1 MSEHDRLETL
11 PESGRGWNDIE
22 RDLGSLQAGDPRL
35 VDGTFDLWWPVL
47 PADLQGVARL
57 AHSAFM
63 HANAFFTTAVP
74 SLERIDA
81 ELRAMVADVLRVPAS
96 GTVTLTGGGTESN
109 FLAVKAARDWARA
122 HRPGI
127 AQPRLVLPVTAH
139 PSFDKAAEV
148 MDLAVTRVGVG
159 PDWRADPAQI
169 AAALDGDA
177 ILVAGSVP
185 QYAHGVV
192 DPIAELAEVAA
203 AHGVWMHVDACVGGF
218 MHRWVDE
225 VGAGLAPFDFAAVP
239 GVWSVSA
246 DLHKF
251 GFCPHGIST
260 LSLREA
266 ELAEY
271 HTYRAGT
278 VWPTGSYSRRG
289 FTGSRPASPVVAAWA
304 VMQFLGADGYRGIAR
319 EIVALQELFVERIAD
334 LPELHPVVAPELG
347 VVALASQEP
356 EVGIPDVAEAL
367 TRRGWHPARIAEP
380 EALHLLLGP
389 VPGSMVDRYLAD
401 LEESVADAR
410 SGRVRTLQR
419 EATYVSE

>member
-1 MSEHDRLETL
+1 MSEQTRLETL
-11 PESGRGWNDIE
+11 PQGGRGWNDIE
-22 RDLGSLQAGDPRL
+22 RDLGSLQAHDPPL
-35 VDGTFDLWWPVL
+35 IDGTFDLWWPVL

-109 FLAVKAARDWARA
+109 FLAVKGARDWARA

-127 AQPRLVLPVTAH
+127 ERPRLVLPLTAH
-139 PSFDKAAEV
+139 PSFDKAADV
-148 MDLAVTRVGVG
+148 MDLAVTRVGVR

-169 AAALDGDA
+169 AAALDDDV

-192 DPIAELAEVAA
+192 DPIGELASVAA
-203 AHGVWMHVDACVGGF
+203 ERGIWMHVDACVGGF
-218 MHRWVDE
+218 LHRWVDE
-225 VGAGLAPFDFAAVP
+225 VGSGLPPFDFAAVP

-271 HTYRAGT
+271 HTYHAGT
-278 VWPTGSYSRRG
+278 VWPTGGYSRRG

-319 EIVALQELFVERIAD
+319 EIVALQELFVRRLAAIPALE
-334 LPELHPVVAPELG
+334 PVVEPELG
-347 VVALASQEP
+347 VLAVASRDAD
-356 EVGIPDVAEAL
+356 VGIPDVAEAL
-367 TRRGWHPARIAEP
+367 SRRGWHPARIAEP
-380 EALHLLLGP
+380 EGLHLLFGP
-389 VPGSMVDRYLAD
+389 VPVSMLDRYLAD
-401 LEESVADAR
+401 LEDAVADAR
-410 SGRVRTLQR
+410 SGRVRSLQR